1 MPAKPPKMPKNPT
14 QEQLDDYSKTLE
26 QYFKDKERELA
37 EQQLESDRTLAE
49 LNKEKANVELK
60 ERETLELQER
70 NAALQAE
77 LEKNMAELDLKRQ
90 SHEDVWNEEAGKL
103 DRRRVELA
111 EERRRLEKMA
121 IELENSKGA
130 GGGKGEDEMLKFMQQ
145 QQDLLTKITSLEEKR
160 EIRESEESERLKLK
174 DSIGRG
180 VKPPIFRGDKG
191 ERPEAHIL
199 RAEDWMEA
207 SNPGMTN
214 AMKVR
219 NFKLTLDHL
228 AREWYDNADSKGDY
242 EKLKGDFSRHFS
254 TQGKSVRN
262 LHARWNSFTFDPNT
276 DDIEVFLRNVQETAK
291 QLEYREATVVNMIKS
306 KMP

>member
-1 MPAKPPKMPKNPT
+1 M
-14 QEQLDDYSKTLE
+14 
-26 QYFKDKERELA
+26 
-37 EQQLESDRTLAE
+37 ESDRTLAE

-77 LEKNMAELDLKRQ
+77 LEKNLAELDLKKQ
-90 SHEDVWNEEAGKL
+90 SHEDVWREEAGKL
-103 DRRRVELA
+103 DKRRVELV
-111 EERRRLEKMA
+111 EEKRRLEKMA
-121 IELENSKGA
+121 IELEHSKGA
-130 GGGKGEDEMLKFMQQ
+130 KGEDEMLKFMQQ

-160 EIRESEESERLKLK
+160 EIRETEESERLKLK

-219 NFKLTLDHL
+219 NFISSLLIIL
-228 AREWYDNADSKGDY
+228 LENGMIM
-242 EKLKGDFSRHFS
+242 L
-254 TQGKSVRN
+254 
-262 LHARWNSFTFDPNT
+262 
-276 DDIEVFLRNVQETAK
+276 TAK
-291 QLEYREATVVNMIKS
+291 ETMRS
-306 KMP
+306 

>member
-77 LEKNMAELDLKRQ
+77 LEKNLAELDLKKQ
-90 SHEDVWNEEAGKL
+90 SHEDVWREEAGKL
-103 DRRRVELA
+103 DKRRVELV
-111 EERRRLEKMA
+111 EERKRLEKMA
-121 IELENSKGA
+121 IELEHSRGA

-160 EIRESEESERLKLK
+160 EIRETEESERLKLK
-174 DSIGRG
+174 DSIGQRSETSNLQRG
-180 VKPPIFRGDKG
+180 
-191 ERPEAHIL
+191 
-199 RAEDWMEA
+199 
-207 SNPGMTN
+207 
-214 AMKVR
+214 
-219 NFKLTLDHL
+219 
-228 AREWYDNADSKGDY
+228 
-242 EKLKGDFSRHFS
+242 
-254 TQGKSVRN
+254 QGRKTRSP
-262 LHARWNSFTFDPNT
+262 HP
-276 DDIEVFLRNVQETAK
+276 
-291 QLEYREATVVNMIKS
+291 
-306 KMP
+306 